1 MSDKTYSQPPEFNL
15 DPEKNYKAI
24 IEMDN
29 GNKITIDLLSKE
41 APKTVN
47 NFVSLARDG
56 YYDGIMFHR
65 VIPGFMAQSGDP
77 TGTGSGGPG
86 YNFDNEFHD
95 DAKHDSP
102 GILSM
107 ANRGVI
113 NGMGTNGS
121 QFFITFAPTPHLDG
135 LHSVFGRVSDGME
148 TVLSISERDP
158 GSATTT
164 GDAMK
169 SITIIE
175 E

>member
-15 DPEKNYKAI
+15 DPEKSYKAI
-24 IEMDN
+24 VEMDN

-47 NFVSLARDG
+47 NFVFLARDG
-56 YYDGIMFHR
+56 YYNGITFHR

-86 YNFDNEFHD
+86 YNFDDEFHN
-95 DAKHDSP
+95 DAKHDSA

-113 NGMGTNGS
+113 N
-121 QFFITFAPTPHLDG
+121 
-135 LHSVFGRVSDGME
+135 
-148 TVLSISERDP
+148 
-158 GSATTT
+158 
-164 GDAMK
+164 
-169 SITIIE
+169 
-175 E
+175 